1 MLKYINLV
9 GYNINTHALTEKGCN
24 KMAVSYKKL
33 WHILLDRDMK
43 KKDLEML
50 AGISHYM
57 MSKMSRDENV
67 TTEVLGK
74 VCMALDCKVED
85 MMEFI
90 PEK

>member
-1 MLKYINLV
+1 MNAP
-9 GYNINTHALTEKGCN
+9 T
-24 KMAVSYKKL
+24 AVRAAK
-33 WHILLDRDMK
+33 RAARA

-85 MMEFI
+85 MVEFI

>member
-43 KKDLEML
+43 KKDFEM
-50 AGISHYM
+50 
-57 MSKMSRDENV
+57 
-67 TTEVLGK
+67 
-74 VCMALDCKVED
+74 
-85 MMEFI
+85 
-90 PEK
+90 